1 MSRDKNLKYIR
12 AITQIA
18 LAVAIM
24 CVFAQLSFYI
34 GPVPITMQTLIIA
47 FTGYLLGMK
56 KGTIAVCVYL
66 LLGMVGAPVFSAFN
80 GGFHI
85 LIGYTGGFLWGF
97 IPYVLF
103 CGIAKEK
110 KLGIALGL
118 VGMVICH
125 LLGALQYSLI
135 SKINFFASLVVVSL
149 PFLIKDIL
157 FTILAY
163 YLAKKVRKIIKLS

>member
-1 MSRDKNLKYIR
+1 MSRERNLKYIK

-34 GPVPITMQTLIIA
+34 GPVPITMQTFIIA
-47 FTGYLLGMK
+47 FIGYLLGMK
-56 KGTIAVCVYL
+56 KGTVAVCVYL

-97 IPYVLF
+97 IPYVVF
-103 CGIAKEK
+103 CGMAKEK
-110 KLGIALGL
+110 RLGIVLGL

-125 LLGALQYSLI
+125 LLGALQYTLI
-135 SKINFFASLVVVSL
+135 SKINLFASLVIVSL
-149 PFLIKDIL
+149 PFIIKDII
-157 FTILAY
+157 FTIIAYFLAN
-163 YLAKKVRKIIKLS
+163 KVRKTIKLS

>member
-1 MSRDKNLKYIR
+1 MNRGARLKYIR

-18 LAVAIM
+18 LIVAIM

-34 GPVPITMQTLIIA
+34 GPVPITMQTLVIA
-47 FTGYLLGMK
+47 FTGYFLGMK
-56 KGTIAVCVYL
+56 KGIVAVCVYL
-66 LLGMVGAPVFSAFN
+66 LLGAVGAPVFSAFN

-97 IPYVLF
+97 IPYVIF
-103 CGIAKEK
+103 CGILKEK
-110 KLGIALGL
+110 RLGIVLGL
-118 VGMVICH
+118 IGMLICH
-125 LLGALQYSLI
+125 LLGVIQYSLI
-135 SKINFFASLVVVSL
+135 SRVNIFASFVVVSL

-163 YLAKKVRKIIKLS
+163 YLAKKVRKITKLS